1 MMSPTMPPHCDQ
13 PGFCLAS
20 WSEVV
25 ARLACV
31 VLLLQALVGKSE
43 PVPLFVEASDATP
56 AATGAGPFSRTQLL
70 RLNPALAGA
79 LQGAT
84 PAAPVNLLLNLFSD
98 EQHLVALSQN
108 EMLEAGR
115 FICRGRVTGRP
126 DSLVILAIHDG
137 AVAGSVFVPGRGHF
151 QIQHAGNGWQ
161 RVAQVDP
168 LRTPRCGVENHSF
181 APSSPGQVP
190 GGGIFQPAEGPPT
203 NSIIDLLVV
212 YTPAARVGA
221 GGSNGIL
228 AMIDVAVAEVNTSL
242 SNSLVNS
249 SVRLVH
255 RAEVPYVETGNIN
268 EDLDELEDDD
278 QLEGPIRRV
287 HELRG
292 QYRADLVCMITETTG
307 GPLGLANLMRQVDP
321 EFAEHAFSIVQRQ
334 YANTYF
340 VMAHEL
346 GHNMG
351 CQHDRANS
359 SGSGAYSFSHGH
371 RFAVSNV
378 NYHDVMSPQPGLP
391 IPYFSNPSVNFLGV
405 PTGISLGQTNAASNA
420 RTLEL
425 TLPTVAQFSSQI
437 RTGVPPRISLV
448 APTNG
453 AVLNFP
459 LVISLVADVEDDDD
473 GVEEVEFKL
482 DGQRLAEIHAPPF
495 TFLWTNATPGVHS
508 LRAEARDQQGWRTL
522 CPAVTVTV
530 VVPPPTFDWSATGR
544 LPDGTFRMRLR
555 GWNGQSVRIDTS
567 MDLYD
572 WWPISTNVLVNGQF
586 DFLDTVTNET
596 IRFYRAVPTP

>member
-1 MMSPTMPPHCDQ
+1 MMSPAIQPFCDQ
-13 PGFCLAS
+13 PGARLAS
-20 WSEVV
+20 WSDVV

-31 VLLLQALVGKSE
+31 VLLFQALVGKSE
-43 PVPLFVEASDATP
+43 PVPLFVEASVATP

-79 LQGAT
+79 LRGTT
-84 PAAPVNLLLNLFSD
+84 PVAPLNLLLNLFSD
-98 EQHLVALSQN
+98 EQHLVALSQI
-108 EMLEAGR
+108 ETPAPGR
-115 FICRGRVTGRP
+115 FVCRGRVTGRP

-137 AVAGSVFVPGRGHF
+137 AIAGSIFVPGRGHF
-151 QIQHAGNGWQ
+151 QIQHTGNGWQ

-181 APSSPGQVP
+181 APTSTGQVP
-190 GGGIFQPAEGPPT
+190 TGGIFQPADGPPT
-203 NSIIDLLVV
+203 NSVIDLLVV
-212 YTPAARVGA
+212 YTPAARAGA
-221 GGSNGIL
+221 GGTNGIL
-228 AMIDVAVAEVNTSL
+228 ALIDVAVAEVNTSL
-242 SNSLVNS
+242 SNSLVNA

-255 RAEVPYVETGNIN
+255 RAEVPFVETGNIN
-268 EDLDELEDDD
+268 EDLDELEED
-278 QLEGPIRRV
+278 EPGAGPIQLV
-287 HELRG
+287 HQLRG
-292 QYRADLVCMITETTG
+292 EYRADLVCMITETTG
-307 GPLGLANLMRQVDP
+307 GPLGLANLMREVEP
-321 EFAEHAFSIVQRQ
+321 EFAEHAFSVVQRQ
-334 YANTYF
+334 FANTYF

-359 SGSGAYSFSHGH
+359 SGSGAYSFSYGH

-391 IPYFSNPSVNFLGV
+391 IPYYSNPSVNFLGV
-405 PTGISLGQTNAASNA
+405 PTGIPLGQTNAASNA

-453 AVLNFP
+453 AELSFSTP
-459 LVISLVADVEDDDD
+459 ITLITEVEDDDD
-473 GVEEVEFKL
+473 EVEEVEFKL

-495 TFLWTNATPGVHS
+495 TFLWTNATPGVHT

-522 CPAVTVTV
+522 CQAITVTV

-544 LPDGTFRMRLR
+544 LPDGTFRMRIR
-555 GWNGQSVRIDTS
+555 GLNGQSVRIDTS

-572 WWPISTNVLVNGQF
+572 WWPISTNILVNGQF
-586 DFLDTVTNET
+586 DFLDSVTNEA
-596 IRFYRAVPTP
+596 IRFYRALPAP